1 MKHEIKKI
9 LKVNVP
15 INKIWE
21 VLEDFSSVERYASTI
36 KTSPI
41 VGDKLS
47 GLGTKRLCTFYDGTS
62 LVEEIVDYQ
71 EGEGFRMKLSDF
83 SYPLKYMNA
92 EMRVKEIDSKIT
104 ELSISSDFVVKGG
117 PFGWLM
123 GFFIMRPMMKGVLE
137 KQMKCLAYHCA
148 TGKRIDK
155 ELPTDTELNQLL
167 LT

>member
-1 MKHEIKKI
+1 MKHEINKS

-41 VGDKLS
+41 VGDISS
-47 GLGTKRLCTFYDGTS
+47 GLGAKRKCTFYDGKS

-83 SYPLKYMNA
+83 SFPLKYMNA
-92 EMRVKEIDSKIT
+92 EMRVKEIDSKSS
-104 ELSISSDFVVKGG
+104 ELSMTTDFVVKGG
-117 PFGWLM
+117 PVGWLI
-123 GFFIMRPMMKGVLE
+123 GFFIMRPMMKGVFE
-137 KQMKCLAYHCA
+137 KQMKCLAYHCE

-155 ELPTDTELNQLL
+155 DLPSNAELNKLIL
-167 LT
+167 A